1 MSHPLRFRP
10 NHTFTI
16 VQFTDLHWKNGEPE
30 DLKTRAL
37 MERVLELE
45 KPDLVLLT
53 GDVIEG
59 ERCANPAKSWREA
72 VSPILERKIPW
83 AAVFG
88 NHDDEGAVSRRDLMA
103 VQQSLPGCLSE
114 PGPENLSGVGNYFL
128 DIQASA
134 KDQTVAR
141 LYCLDS
147 LSYAEP
153 KTDGYAWIQPDQIA
167 WYLEQARAA
176 REANGGQPL
185 PALAFFHIPLPE
197 YHEIWDK
204 QLCQG
209 HKHETVCCPQFNS
222 GFFAALREGG
232 DVMGTFVG
240 HDHVNDFEGELDGI
254 RLCYGRASGFNTY
267 GFLGFERGARVIR
280 LREGERDFETWL
292 RLEKDEGVKG

>member
-1 MSHPLRFRP
+1 MPNLLRFHP

-45 KPDLVLLT
+45 KPDLVMLT

-59 ERCANPAKSWREA
+59 ERCADPAQSWREA
-72 VSPILERKIPW
+72 VRPIVERKIFW

-88 NHDDEGAVSRRDLMA
+88 NHDDEGALSRRDLMA
-103 VQQSLPGCLSE
+103 IQQSLPGCLSE
-114 PGPENLSGVGNYFL
+114 PGPENLSGVGNYLL
-128 DIQASA
+128 DIRASA
-134 KDQTVAR
+134 KDQTAAR

-167 WYLEQARAA
+167 WYLEQAQAA
-176 REANGGQPL
+176 REANDGLPL

-197 YHEIWDK
+197 YNEIWDR

-209 HKHETVCCPQFNS
+209 EKHETICCPHFNS

-232 DVMGTFVG
+232 DVLGTFVG

-267 GFLGFERGARVIR
+267 GFTGFERGARVIR
-280 LREGERDFETWL
+280 LREGERGFESWL
-292 RLEKDEGVKG
+292 RLEKDEWVTG